1 MIAVDTSALLA
12 ILFQE
17 PGAEQ
22 AAKALTEASNR
33 YLSAANFVEA
43 AIVVEARKGAEG
55 ALEFDSLIASAG
67 VEIVP
72 ITEDLAR
79 AARSAWRR
87 YGKGRHPAALNYGDC
102 FAFGLAAVRSLPLLA
117 IGEDFA
123 KTDLSL
129 VMRPQG

>member
-1 MIAVDTSALLA
+1 VIAVDTSALLA

-17 PGAEQ
+17 SGAEQ
-22 AAKALTEASNR
+22 AAKALADSSNPC
-33 YLSAANFVEA
+33 LSAANFLEA

-55 ALEFDSLIASAG
+55 ALEFDSFIESAG

-72 ITEDLAR
+72 VTEDVVR

-102 FAFGLAAVRSLPLLA
+102 FAYGLAAVRSLPLLA
-117 IGEDFA
+117 IGEDFL
-123 KTDLSL
+123 KTDITLAIPL
-129 VMRPQG
+129 RR